1 MWPTILRSLV
11 IALVV
16 AGLASF
22 VSDLLFAEIAVPL
35 PSYDQARAASM
46 SQDEAAAYLTAN
58 MKRISGLE
66 FVVYSLKKPRWMAL
80 RAKTAAVYFGAVF
93 LGCLILALWTARAGG
108 LTTR

>member
-46 SQDEAAAYLTAN
+46 SRDEAGAYLTAN

-66 FVVYSLKKPRWMAL
+66 FVVYSLKEPRWMAL

>member
-58 MKRISGLE
+58 MKQISGLE
-66 FVVYSLKKPRWMAL
+66 LSSTASRSRWMAL